1 MQINWKEEIQK
12 RREALLTDLQAL
24 LKIESVRDETQATG
38 AAPLLDQDRAQHWRN
53 F

>member
-38 AAPLLDQDRAQHWRN
+38 AAPFGPGRAQHWRN